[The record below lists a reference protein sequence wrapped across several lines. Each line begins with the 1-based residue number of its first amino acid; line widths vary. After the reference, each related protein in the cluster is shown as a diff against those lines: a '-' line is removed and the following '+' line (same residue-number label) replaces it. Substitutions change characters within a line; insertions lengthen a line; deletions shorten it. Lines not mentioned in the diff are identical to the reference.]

1 MAVEEVAG
9 MKKQPGKSLLISGSI
24 SLAQPLMEA
33 GAIDEYRL
41 IVCPVVLGGGRAL
54 FRVDTKIQ
62 MKLVKATTM
71 DRGAVSLVYEV

>member
-1 MAVEEVAG
+1 
-9 MKKQPGKSLLISGSI
+9 
-24 SLAQPLMEA
+24 MEA

-54 FRVDTKIQ
+54 FRADTKIQ

-71 DRGAVSLVYEV
+71 DRGAVSLVYAIGA